1 MNLQEGIMDKGLKII
16 SAIILLSVFLPG
28 LIAGCSTNPATPQ
41 APVTSSLAPDFQLQ
55 DLDGRAVSLSGLRG
69 KPVILNFWATWC
81 GPCRDEMPFIQEIF
95 ENKEWSDKGLVI
107 LAVDIG
113 ESPSTVKEFL
123 ESYGL
128 SFQVLLDSEQSVA
141 KNYNIRGIPTTFFI
155 DKDGI
160 IQDMKIGAFTS
171 KAEIEQRLINSI
183 VSNK

>member
-1 MNLQEGIMDKGLKII
+1 MDKGLKII

-28 LIAGCSTNPATPQ
+28 LIAGCSTNPAPTQ
-41 APVTSSLAPDFQLQ
+41 APVVGGLAPDFQLQ
-55 DLDGRAVSLSGLRG
+55 DLDGRAVSLSGFRG

-123 ESYGL
+123 ENYGL
-128 SFQVLLDSEQSVA
+128 SFQVLLDIEQSVA

-160 IQDMKIGAFTS
+160 IQDMKIGAFSS

-183 VSNK
+183 VK